1 MDPEFQRA
9 LLIVLA
15 VGFAI
20 AAIGT
25 AAVFLVFR
33 RFGGKG
39 HFGLIGALVAFL
51 FVCCAV
57 LLLVS
62 RA

>member
-9 LLIVLA
+9 RLITLA
-15 VGFAI
+15 AGLAI
-20 AAIGT
+20 AAIATG
-25 AAVFLVFR
+25 AVFLVFR

-51 FVCCAV
+51 FVCCVV
-57 LLLVS
+57 LLLVA